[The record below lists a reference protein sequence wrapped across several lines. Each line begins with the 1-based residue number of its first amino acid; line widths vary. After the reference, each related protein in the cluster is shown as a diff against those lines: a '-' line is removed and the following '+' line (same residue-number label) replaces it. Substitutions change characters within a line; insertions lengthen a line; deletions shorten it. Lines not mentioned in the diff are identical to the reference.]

1 MKVGYALVSTRDQNL
16 DLQLDVHKRAGCE
29 RIYQDV
35 ASGSTTAWPALGQTT
50 WPTQG
55 WGRVDDLE
63 TQPYGEIPQKPG
75 RIGGPLN

>member
-35 ASGSTTAWPALGQTT
+35 ASGSTTAWAAFGTNYLANSGLGTC
-50 WPTQG
+50 
-55 WGRVDDLE
+55 
-63 TQPYGEIPQKPG
+63 
-75 RIGGPLN
+75 